1 MDEQRMESGDAA
13 RELEEIQRH
22 QAGVIEA
29 VLVPRWYW
37 WAVGLLLVPLGAVAD
52 SHQRSATAV
61 GAVVVALLIAAVS
74 VWMITGVYRGARIHP
89 ATLGAAG
96 SLYIVGFIWVVVGVS
111 LVFAFSWQAAGY
123 AYPGTLGTI
132 IAAAMLIVGG
142 PLLMARIRRVMVR
155 SSPVAHQ

>member
-1 MDEQRMESGDAA
+1 MNEQRLESGDAA
-13 RELEEIQRH
+13 RELEEIQRRR
-22 QAGVIEA
+22 AGVVDA

-37 WAVGLLLVPLGAVAD
+37 WMVGLLLVPLGAAAD
-52 SHQRSATAV
+52 SHHRLVTAV
-61 GAVVVALLIAAVS
+61 VAVVVALVIAAVS

-96 SLYIVGFIWVVVGVS
+96 SLYIVGFISVVVGVS

-142 PLLMARIRRVMVR
+142 PILMSRIRRAMVQG
-155 SSPVAHQ
+155 SPVGHQ

>member
-1 MDEQRMESGDAA
+1 MNEQRIESSEAA
-13 RELEEIQRH
+13 NELAEIQRR
-22 QAGVIEA
+22 QAGVIDA

-37 WAVGLLLVPLGAVAD
+37 WVVGLLLVPLGAVAD
-52 SHQRSATAV
+52 SHQRLATAIV
-61 GAVVVALLIAAVS
+61 AVTVAVVIAAVS
-74 VWMITGVYRGARIHP
+74 VWMITGAYRGARIHA
-89 ATLGAAG
+89 ATLGTAG

-142 PLLMARIRRVMVR
+142 PILMGRIRRAMVHC
-155 SSPVAHQ
+155 SPVAHR